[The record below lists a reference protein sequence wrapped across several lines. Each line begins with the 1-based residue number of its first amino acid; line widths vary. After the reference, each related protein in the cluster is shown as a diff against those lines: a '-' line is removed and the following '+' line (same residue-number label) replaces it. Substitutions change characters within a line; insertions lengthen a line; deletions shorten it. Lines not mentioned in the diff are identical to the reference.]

1 LGKLLETVK
10 NKEKII
16 SNNGVLR
23 SILQHDPHRQERII
37 NANLQCRLLCGASR
51 TKPHKC
57 IKEKKEKAEERT
69 GYEETISVLY
79 IARQE
84 IRIAYTGP

>member
-1 LGKLLETVK
+1 MQ
-10 NKEKII
+10 IY
-16 SNNGVLR
+16 
-23 SILQHDPHRQERII
+23 
-37 NANLQCRLLCGASR
+37 NADFYVTLPR